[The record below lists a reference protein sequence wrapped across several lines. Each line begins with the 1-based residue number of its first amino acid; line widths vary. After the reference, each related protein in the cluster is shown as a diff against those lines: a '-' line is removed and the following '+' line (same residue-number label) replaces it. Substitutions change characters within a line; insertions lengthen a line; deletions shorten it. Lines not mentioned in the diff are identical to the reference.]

1 MKLSLLLI
9 KLLISFPKVAEA
21 LRGLLDSYEEELY
34 RRRHSDMRDVIDDWM
49 RSDSSSDKAPRVFR
63 EAGSTSIQSRREKNI
78 GGDTSLHQ
86 RPRERCPL
94 NEKDCPLEKNTSP
107 KKED

>member
-9 KLLISFPKVAEA
+9 KLLISFPKLAEA

-49 RSDSSSDKAPRVFR
+49 RSDSSSDKASLLFR
-63 EAGSTSIQSRREKNI
+63 EAKPTSIQSRREKNI

-86 RPRERCPL
+86 RPRERCPE

>member
-1 MKLSLLLI
+1 MNLSLLLI

-21 LRGLLDSYEEELY
+21 FRGLLDGYEEELY

-49 RSDSSSDKAPRVFR
+49 RSDSSSDKASLLFR
-63 EAGSTSIQSRREKNI
+63 EAKSTSIQPRREENI
-78 GGDTSLHQ
+78 GRDTSLHQ

-94 NEKDCPLEKNTSP
+94 NEKDCP
-107 KKED
+107 